1 MLKSWAHYKVPMCRF
16 CGEVYGPNLCGPQC
30 MEEIFGKIIA
40 YGSLGGRNRPNES
53 VEFGRPL
60 SRQKI
65 VNMSFFEP

>member
-1 MLKSWAHYKVPMCRF
+1 MARKMVTR
-16 CGEVYGPNLCGPQC
+16 VLCG
-30 MEEIFGKIIA
+30 EEIFGKIIA